1 MTTGPA
7 TQQQQDDLRMY
18 VPVTRLTLLGKPG
31 GFEHWMVSCPVGARS
46 DSYDALRQFLEAL
59 IAHLIRQL
67 GCSHESFIA
76 LSRKADRAA
85 AILFAENARHWM
97 PETGLGVWPHRPPL
111 RMMRADDVKDLDP
124 GDQPQPMH
132 TLFRVT
138 KGDNARLNAMSTM
151 LGTGCGLQVLSR
163 MDGAKLLR
171 TQKDMHLEF
180 IEDRIYRI
188 FPWYVPLL
196 ENASLEEP
204 LAQRTMDAMRG
215 ITVYIR
221 ESIEDGGVL
230 IVSSEPLTE
239 IVEQIGCK
247 RLDYGTDPQW
257 TLPGVKE

>member
-1 MTTGPA
+1 
-7 TQQQQDDLRMY
+7 MY

-31 GFEHWMVSCPVGARS
+31 GFEHWTVCCPIGARP

-59 IAHLIRQL
+59 IAHLTRQL
-67 GCSHESFIA
+67 GCSHESFVA

-85 AILFAENARHWM
+85 STLFADNARHWM
-97 PETGLGVWPHRPPL
+97 PETGLGVWSHRPPPRL
-111 RMMRADDVKDLDP
+111 IRVSDLEELDP
-124 GDQPQPMH
+124 ENPPQVMH
-132 TLFRVT
+132 TLFRIT
-138 KGDNARLNAMSTM
+138 KGGNARLNAMTTM
-151 LGTGCGLQVLSR
+151 LGTGCGLQLLSR

-180 IEDRIYRI
+180 IEDRVYRI

-196 ENASLEEP
+196 ENASLDEP

-221 ESIEDGGVL
+221 ESLEDGGVL

-239 IVEQIGCK
+239 IVERIGCK
-247 RLDYGTDPQW
+247 RLDYGTGPQW
-257 TLPGVKE
+257 ALPGVKE